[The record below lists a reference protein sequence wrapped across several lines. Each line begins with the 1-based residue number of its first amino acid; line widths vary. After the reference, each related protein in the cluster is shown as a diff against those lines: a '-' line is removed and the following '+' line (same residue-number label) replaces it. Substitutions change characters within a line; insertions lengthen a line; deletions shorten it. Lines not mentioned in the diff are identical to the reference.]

1 MSLTNLESSR
11 DEYAERT
18 LAGKPIPEDS
28 FLHQM
33 DYLGFVHGDQRW
45 RSEDGKRLFTWDSL
59 HGEVEVFNGRGKHLF
74 VADAV
79 SGQLIGKAVRGRKI
93 DV

>member
-1 MSLTNLESSR
+1 
-11 DEYAERT
+11 
-18 LAGKPIPEDS
+18 
-28 FLHQM
+28 M
-33 DYLGFVHGDQRW
+33 DYLGFVHGDQCW

-59 HGEVEVFNGRGKHLF
+59 HGEVEVSNRRGKRVF

-79 SGQLIGKAVRGRKI
+79 SGRLIGQPVHGRKI